1 MFDVLETVTKSIKSG
16 KTVDNKVIDELMV
29 PDDSVKDNAT
39 LVPVD
44 ISEEDVWGE
53 IYDGHEELVEKLGA
67 KGVAE
72 AVIEAAKAFETSK
85 LNFKEAERPIPMSV
99 GEWRKIAGDDET
111 DDDEREEEAEGADE
125 DDEEE
130 EDGEGDEE
138 DEAEPSAKKQK
149 TE

>member
-1 MFDVLETVTKSIKSG
+1 
-16 KTVDNKVIDELMV
+16 MV
-29 PDDSVKDNAT
+29 PDESVLDKAT
-39 LVPVD
+39 LVPID
-44 ISEEDVWGE
+44 ISEEAVWGE
-53 IYDGHEELVEKLGA
+53 IYDGHEELVEKMGA

-111 DDDEREEEAEGADE
+111 DEEDAADEAEEGDDDEEEEG
-125 DDEEE
+125 EE
-130 EDGEGDEE
+130 EDGEGDDEE
-138 DEAEPSAKKQK
+138 EAEPSAKKQK